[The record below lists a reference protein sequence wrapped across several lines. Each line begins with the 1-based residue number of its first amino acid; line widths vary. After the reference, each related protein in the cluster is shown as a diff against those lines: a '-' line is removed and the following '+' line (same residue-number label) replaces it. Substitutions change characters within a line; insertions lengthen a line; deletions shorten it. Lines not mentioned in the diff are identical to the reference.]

1 MLLSPNP
8 LGEVIIP
15 QIHPLSCIVAII
27 PITTSQGQV
36 RYKSQMRHL
45 AIVNATFSALIMAFT
60 FYI

>member
-27 PITTSQGQV
+27 PITTSQDDENPDFMYRQQL
-36 RYKSQMRHL
+36 SQSDGAWL
-45 AIVNATFSALIMAFT
+45 DAVV
-60 FYI
+60 